1 MVADEVVSHFQL
13 VEGVLSEVKPDQEF
27 FYTPHVPSW
36 LFRFFVVFRC
46 ACHNFDDYAKRPQKS
61 EHSGVQ
67 SYISGNHCSYHSFS
81 CSFARN
87 NVANQIF
94 LSLVAAV
101 QLFVAVMFFVVVG
114 VKVFQHVPRS
124 FGQGCVDVV
133 EVENVFSVSQPLVLD
148 KKLET
153 LRAPKIKHQTK
164 P

>member
-1 MVADEVVSHFQL
+1 MGFKVIFPATAAVITAL
-13 VEGVLSEVKPDQEF
+13 PA
-27 FYTPHVPSW
+27 TTW
-36 LFRFFVVFRC
+36 
-46 ACHNFDDYAKRPQKS
+46 
-61 EHSGVQ
+61 
-67 SYISGNHCSYHSFS
+67 
-81 CSFARN
+81 
-87 NVANQIF
+87 QIRF
-94 LSLVAAV
+94 LSLVPAV

-114 VKVFQHVPRS
+114 VKVFQHVPSS

>member
-1 MVADEVVSHFQL
+1 MGFKVIFPATAAVITAL
-13 VEGVLSEVKPDQEF
+13 PA
-27 FYTPHVPSW
+27 TTW
-36 LFRFFVVFRC
+36 
-46 ACHNFDDYAKRPQKS
+46 
-61 EHSGVQ
+61 
-67 SYISGNHCSYHSFS
+67 
-81 CSFARN
+81 
-87 NVANQIF
+87 QIRF
-94 LSLVAAV
+94 LSLVPAV

-164 P
+164 S

>member
-1 MVADEVVSHFQL
+1 MSYFVAL
-13 VEGVLSEVKPDQEF
+13 ATILTI
-27 FYTPHVPSW
+27 TPNALRKASTVGFKVIFPATTAVITALPATTW
-36 LFRFFVVFRC
+36 
-46 ACHNFDDYAKRPQKS
+46 
-61 EHSGVQ
+61 
-67 SYISGNHCSYHSFS
+67 
-81 CSFARN
+81 
-87 NVANQIF
+87 QIRF